1 MHIHCFQHVAFE
13 TPGTILEWATEH
25 HHSISYTHF
34 FEEKFSFPS
43 LNEIDALLILGGY
56 MNVDEEEQFPWLK
69 AEKQFIKE
77 AITAG
82 KKIIGICLGS
92 QLITASLGSNVY
104 PGREKEIGFFP
115 VTFTDEILTAS
126 LFNHFPKNYTVFH
139 WHGDT
144 FDLPDGAQLIASTN
158 VCRHQAYIIGSKVLA
173 LQFHFEMNETVLE
186 QMLLHDGHELD
197 EEGTFIHSKEQ
208 IRSHYNQLVQNCSE
222 LFKLLDKFFIDSIV
236 S

>member
-13 TPGTILEWATEH
+13 TPGTILEWAKVH
-25 HHSISYTHF
+25 HHSISYTHL

-43 LNEIDALLILGGY
+43 LKDIDALLILGGY

-82 KKIIGICLGS
+82 KKVIGICLGS
-92 QLITASLGSNVY
+92 QLIAASLGSKVF
-104 PGREKEIGFFP
+104 PCKEKEIGFFP
-115 VTFTDEILTAS
+115 VRFTNEILAGS

-158 VCRHQAYIIGSKVLA
+158 VCPHQAYSIGSNVLA

-186 QMLLHDGHELD
+186 QMLLYDGHELD
-197 EEGTFIHSKEQ
+197 EEGVFIQSKEQ
-208 IRSHYNQLVQNCSE
+208 IRSHYNQLVQNRQDF
-222 LFKLLDKFFIDSIV
+222 FKLLDQFFMD
-236 S
+236 